1 MSSTA
6 DRALEAAV
14 QQLAGTFKKDIVG
27 IQLCTVN
34 KVNTDYT
41 IDCTPIGGDSTTL
54 IPKVKLN
61 AENNDG
67 FVVIPAVNSTVLI
80 CTSTRNNYYVMMYS
94 DVDKVVCIIDK
105 SNSYEFSKQG
115 FIWNDGTKG
124 GLVNIYDLKQ
134 QIDTQLTAIKTAVS
148 AGFAAVDTALN
159 ALVPGSGVS
168 SAAFNSS
175 ATSILPI
182 NLTTLEDKKIK
193 H

>member
-1 MSSTA
+1 MSGTA
-6 DRALEAAV
+6 DRALEAAI
-14 QQLAGTFKKDIVG
+14 QQLAGTYKKDIVG
-27 IQLCTVN
+27 IQLCSVTKIN
-34 KVNTDYT
+34 SDYT
-41 IDCTPIGGDSTTL
+41 CDCIPIGGDATTE

-67 FVVIPAVNSTVLI
+67 FVIIPAVNSTILVA
-80 CTSTRNNYYVMMYS
+80 TSTRNNYYVLMCS
-94 DVDKVVCIIDK
+94 DIDKVICIIDK
-105 SNSYEFSKQG
+105 SNSFEFSKEG

-124 GLVNIYDLKQ
+124 GIVNIYDLKQ
-134 QIDTQLTAIKTAVS
+134 QIDAQMTAIKTSVS

-175 ATSILPI
+175 ASSILPI